1 MVQKGDF
8 IRITYTGKLETGEVF
23 DTTDEETAKAN
34 NIHNENKRYGGE
46 VVILGAKHTL
56 AGMEEELEGKEEGHS
71 GTVTIPPESA
81 FGRYD
86 AMLIQDIPVTRFQDK
101 PQSGQRVVIDGRY
114 ATVHVVM
121 GRHVRVDFNHPLAGK
136 TVTYDYKIEQ
146 VLESPE
152 DKINGLLEMYAGNRF
167 KIDVSDDSASVEV
180 PISLAL
186 EKQWLLAKA
195 MVATDML
202 KYGGIKELVYIER
215 FTQEALN
222 PEKPS

>member
-8 IRITYTGKLETGEVF
+8 IRITYTGRLDSGEVF

-56 AGMEEELEGKEEGHS
+56 AGMEDELEGKEAGYS
-71 GTVTIPPESA
+71 GKVTIPPENA

-86 AMLIQDIPVTRFQDK
+86 AALIQDIPITRFPDK
-101 PQSGQRVVIDGRY
+101 PQSGQRVVIDGKY

-121 GRHVRVDFNHPLAGK
+121 GRHVRVDFNHPIAGK
-136 TVTYDYKIEQ
+136 TVTYDYTIEQ
-146 VLESPE
+146 KLESPE
-152 DKINGLLEMYAGNRF
+152 DKISGLLEMYAGNKF
-167 KIDVSDDSASVEV
+167 KIEVSGDTASVEV
-180 PISLAL
+180 PLALAL
-186 EKQWLLAKA
+186 EKQWLVAKA
-195 MVATDML
+195 LVATDML
-202 KYGGIKELVYIER
+202 KYGGIKELVFIER

-222 PEKPS
+222 PAKPA